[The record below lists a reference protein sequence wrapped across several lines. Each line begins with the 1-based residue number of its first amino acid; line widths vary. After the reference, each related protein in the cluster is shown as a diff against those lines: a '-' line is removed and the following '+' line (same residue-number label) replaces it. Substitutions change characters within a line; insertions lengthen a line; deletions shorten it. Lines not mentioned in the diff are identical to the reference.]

1 MQVARLSSKPKAPSF
16 VSTFRLKSASIC
28 SRIDFS
34 IATGTMTDAQT
45 GQRGNREFQPSTREA
60 GRDQGQP
67 TRTPRAL
74 SLGAVAFAAFAL
86 GATAIGAVA
95 IGRLAVGAFA
105 MKRGR
110 VRTLRVDNLEVRRLH
125 IGELTIDSDLP
136 R

>member
-1 MQVARLSSKPKAPSF
+1 MRVPSRTTP
-16 VSTFRLKSASIC
+16 VDLASGSAI
-28 SRIDFS
+28 RYVRGNRRNRPLWNGG
-34 IATGTMTDAQT
+34 GTMTDAQI
-45 GQRGNREFQPSTREA
+45 GQRGNREVQPSTREA

-74 SLGAVAFAAFAL
+74 SLGAVAFGAFAL

-125 IGELTIDSDLP
+125 IGELSIDSGVP
-136 R
+136 H